1 MLAKRARKIGENFVS
16 AQDEHSKLVTTTLNA
31 AAGGDKQAA
40 VDLLPQ
46 VYEELCNLARNRM
59 ANMAPGQTLQP
70 TALVHEAFLRLVGD
84 ADPGWEGR
92 THFFGAAAQ
101 AMRNIL
107 VDQARKK
114 ASVKHGGEMA
124 RVDLDVGELH
134 ITAPCEDVLALN
146 EAIEQLESDDA
157 RKGQIVNMRY
167 FIGMTNEDT
176 AAVLGISEGTVRREW
191 RYIKQWLHLQIRTGG

>member
-1 MLAKRARKIGENFVS
+1 MNE
-16 AQDEHSKLVTTTLNA
+16 QDAHSKLVTMTLNA
-31 AAGGDKQAA
+31 AASGDKQAA
-40 VDLLPQ
+40 VELLPQ
-46 VYEELCNLARNRM
+46 VYAELRNLARHCM
-59 ANMAPGQTLQP
+59 AKIPPGQTLQP

-84 ADPGWEGR
+84 ADPGWDGR
-92 THFFGAAAQ
+92 AHFFGAAAK

-107 VDQARKK
+107 VDLARKK

-124 RVDLDVGELH
+124 RADLDACELR

-146 EAIEQLESDDA
+146 EAIEQLESDDP

-167 FIGMTNEDT
+167 FVGMTNEDT

-191 RYIKQWLHLQIRTGG
+191 QYIKQWLHLQLRTAG